1 MYLNLEQRMKR
12 SKILLKTIFFNNI
25 IKETKLYFDFFINI

>member
-12 SKILLKTIFFNNI
+12 SKILIKTIFFNNI